1 VRLLRRRRRVLVT
14 RFDAATNRWV
24 AVHPSGTVDRDELTV
39 VTFNIWF
46 DDYYASQRYTAVAD
60 QLGAL
65 APDVIALQE
74 VTRPALDIF
83 LAQQWV
89 RDDYVC
95 AAMVGNHVGNY
106 GLLMLSHIPLSG
118 VSHVQLPSRQSRGFL
133 AAELALSGTR
143 HVICCLHLDSGKSS
157 RRLRAWQLR
166 RIFRML
172 KTTEDAVAL
181 GDFNMRDAENE
192 RIAAPYRD
200 VWPALRPDEDGF
212 TEDTSINLTRLDA
225 RNKKRQVRFDRVVVK
240 GTRWRPASIELLG
253 TEPISSALPRV
264 FPSDHFGVM
273 CRLVRV
279 PRSRARGMVTD
290 TGRPRR

>member
-1 VRLLRRRRRVLVT
+1 MDVQPVG
-14 RFDAATNRWV
+14 
-24 AVHPSGTVDRDELTV
+24 SVDRDELTV

-46 DDYYASQRYTAVAD
+46 DDYYASQRYTAIAD

-65 APDVIALQE
+65 TPDVIALQE

-89 RDDYVC
+89 RDDYLC
-95 AAMVGNHVGNY
+95 AAMVADHVGNY
-106 GLLMLSHIPLSG
+106 GLLMLSRLPVSG
-118 VSHVQLPSRQSRGFL
+118 VSYVQLPSRQSRGFIE
-133 AAELALSGTR
+133 ADLALSGTR
-143 HVICCLHLDSGKSS
+143 QVVCCLHLDSGKSS

-166 RIFRML
+166 RIFGTL
-172 KTTEDAVAL
+172 KTAEDAVTL
-181 GDFNMRDAENE
+181 GDFNMRDYENA
-192 RIAAPYRD
+192 RIAAPYYD

-225 RNKKRQVRFDRVVVK
+225 RNKKRQVRFDRVLVK

-273 CRLVRV
+273 CRLVRG
-279 PRSRARGMVTD
+279 AE
-290 TGRPRR
+290 